1 MSIPK
6 IPDPARLVVSILA
19 ARSSCFEEIRQELV
33 GSFGPVADMVGP
45 MDFDYTN
52 YYDEELGSPIN
63 RWLLAFEDLVDC
75 GRLMEIKELTN
86 TMEQTYTVCGK
97 RKVNLDPGLLT
108 LGNFVLATGK
118 NNAHRIYL
126 GVGIF
131 ADLTLVYRSGSFRRL
146 EWTYPDYADPSMI
159 SILNTI
165 RESYKCKLGLRGI
178 QMV

>member
-6 IPDPARLVVSILA
+6 TPDPARLVVSILTA
-19 ARSSCFEEIRQELV
+19 QAGCFDEIEGLLV
-33 GSFGPVADMVGP
+33 NIFGPVADIVGP
-45 MDFDYTN
+45 MDFHYTN
-52 YYDEELGSPIN
+52 YYDKELGFPIN
-63 RWLLAFEDLVDC
+63 RWLVSFEDLVDC

-86 TMEQTYTVCGK
+86 TMEQNYTVFGK

-126 GVGIF
+126 GAGIF

-146 EWTYPDYADPSMI
+146 EWTYPDYADPIMV

-165 RESYKCKLGLRGI
+165 RESYKCKLGLQGI
-178 QMV
+178 HGA